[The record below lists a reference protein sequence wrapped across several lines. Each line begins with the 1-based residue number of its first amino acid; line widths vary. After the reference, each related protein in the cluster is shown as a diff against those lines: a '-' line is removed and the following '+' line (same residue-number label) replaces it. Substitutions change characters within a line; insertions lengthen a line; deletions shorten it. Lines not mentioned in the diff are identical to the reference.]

1 MELALTQS
9 TMILKWKC
17 KNASVLKL
25 IIFEFEFFNMH
36 TSYEHPTKRYI
47 NEERSKRKSI
57 KFSFPK
63 TRSLHGVPCTVCT
76 VKYTLNHSQNA
87 FATVNTSNFVH
98 VARKLTASNRANV
111 YTRGNI
117 AQRLTHTHPLHCRRH
132 KYTWERIYRRRYE
145 NSRKRRMCT
154 EYGQRRNIK

>member
-117 AQRLTHTHPLHCRRH
+117 AQRLTHTHTH
-132 KYTWERIYRRRYE
+132 YTVDGTNTLESEFIVVVTKIVERDE
-145 NSRKRRMCT
+145 CA
-154 EYGQRRNIK
+154 RNMDKDET